1 MRSRTGIFGVGLL
14 FFLTSSAF
22 AMECSSSAAERSNFV
37 SAALIKE
44 LDQGRGANG
53 SYPAWVERYMRDAD
67 SFAELLDAFCA
78 KSPNG
83 SFDNAFAEVVQL
95 KR

>member
-1 MRSRTGIFGVGLL
+1 MRSGITLFGVALL
-14 FFLTSSAF
+14 LTLTSSAH
-22 AMECSSSAAERSNFV
+22 AVDCSSSAADRSNFV

-83 SFDNAFAEVVQL
+83 SFDNAFAEVAQL